1 MGGGDHL
8 RAGQAAVA
16 HHPVKPHRHHGRE
29 EQKQTSVFGPKTP
42 PLQIQQANTLALLLG
57 SSLTALGLVIRRSAA
72 RNAQRRATRF
82 HTLRRLRGDTYETK
96 DVDD

>member
-1 MGGGDHL
+1 MASRFGSALILIGL
-8 RAGQAAVA
+8 ISLV
-16 HHPVKPHRHHGRE
+16 
-29 EQKQTSVFGPKTP
+29 VFILT
-42 PLQIQQANTLALLLG
+42 LQIQQPNTLALLLG
-57 SSLTALGLVIRRSAA
+57 ASLTALGLVIRRSAA